1 MSTVFHLEWVYPID
15 RMVRRETRVCLGQD
29 CVGCDYVHNRFH
41 PVIVIVIVLR
51 QLFLYQAQGK
61 LC

>member
-1 MSTVFHLEWVYPID
+1 MSTVFHLEWVYPKD

-29 CVGCDYVHNRFH
+29 CVRCDYVDNCFH
-41 PVIVIVIVLR
+41 PVIVLR